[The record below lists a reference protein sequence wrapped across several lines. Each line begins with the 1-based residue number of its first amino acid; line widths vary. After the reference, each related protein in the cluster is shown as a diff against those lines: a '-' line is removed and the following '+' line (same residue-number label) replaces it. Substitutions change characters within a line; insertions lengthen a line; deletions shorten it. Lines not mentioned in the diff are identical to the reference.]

1 MFTQVGCWRPRFE
14 SRLRQRKYFDKKGP
28 YMNQYSCKHVDIG
41 NFEPGCI
48 VVRVSMILSYGYQ
61 ASTQLRLQ
69 DFDIHLEN

>member
-1 MFTQVGCWRPRFE
+1 
-14 SRLRQRKYFDKKGP
+14 
-28 YMNQYSCKHVDIG
+28 MNQYSCKHVDIG

-69 DFDIHLEN
+69 DFDIHLENEPRVGTPIRRVLNASYIMRSTFC